1 MALKNIVRIMTVV
14 IGQVKGDG
22 KPTCFSNT
30 ADTGIPDLQKWCHQ
44 LTIASRERSARSFMT
59 HLKAF
64 AVSIDSYVK
73 GIGDVT
79 AIDRE
84 ALRAKWESQGFDQP
98 NPYDANPVEDP
109 LEAILGGLGGYFDAG
124 GLYNMNKPAAPKV
137 DPYGQPTGIT
147 PRLCMVRIR
156 HILSSPSNIL
166 SQEFAKMVDKCVQGL
181 QQNFK
186 DGLEDKCRVG
196 AANVGY

>member
-1 MALKNIVRIMTVV
+1 MTVV

-22 KPTCFSNT
+22 KPSCFSNV

-44 LTIASRERSARSFMT
+44 LTIASRERAARTFMT

-64 AVSIDSYVK
+64 AVSIDSYVQ

-98 NPYDANPVEDP
+98 DPYDANPLEDP
-109 LEAILGGLGGYFDAG
+109 LDAILGGLDGYFG
-124 GLYNMNKPAAPKV
+124 SGLYSMNKPAPKV

-147 PRLCMVRIR
+147 PRLCTVRVR
-156 HILSSPSNIL
+156 QILSLLSNIPL
-166 SQEFAKMVDKCVQGL
+166 QEFAKMVDKCVKDL

-196 AANVGY
+196 AANVGF

>member
-1 MALKNIVRIMTVV
+1 MTAS

-22 KPTCFSNT
+22 KPTCFSNV

-44 LTIASRERSARSFMT
+44 LTIVSRERAARAFMT

-64 AVSIDSYVK
+64 AVSIHSYVQ

-84 ALRAKWESQGFDQP
+84 ALREKWESQGFDQP
-98 NPYDANPVEDP
+98 DEYDVNPLEDP
-109 LEAILGGLGGYFDAG
+109 LDAILGGLGGDFGA
-124 GLYNMNKPAAPKV
+124 GLYPMNKPAPKV

-147 PRLCMVRIR
+147 PRLCTVRTH
-156 HILSSPSNIL
+156 HILSLPSNIPL
-166 SQEFAKMVDKCVQGL
+166 TGICKNGGQMCPRASAQLQGWS
-181 QQNFK
+181 
-186 DGLEDKCRVG
+186 
-196 AANVGY
+196 

>member
-1 MALKNIVRIMTVV
+1 MS

-22 KPTCFSNT
+22 KPSCFSNI

-44 LTIASRERSARSFMT
+44 LTIASRERAARAFMT

-64 AVSIDSYVK
+64 TVSIRSYVQ

-84 ALRAKWESQGFDQP
+84 VLREKWESQGFNQP
-98 NPYDANPVEDP
+98 EEYDVNPLEDP
-109 LEAILGGLGGYFDAG
+109 LDAILGGLGDNFGAG
-124 GLYNMNKPAAPKV
+124 LFTMNKPAPKV

-147 PRLCMVRIR
+147 PRLCMVRT
-156 HILSSPSNIL
+156 HQTLSAL
-166 SQEFAKMVDKCVQGL
+166 
-181 QQNFK
+181 
-186 DGLEDKCRVG
+186 
-196 AANVGY
+196 